1 MPLGKACQEQER
13 CVGVGWRKS
22 RGYSEGRGNQVK
34 G

>member
-1 MPLGKACQEQER
+1 MPLGKACQEQET

-22 RGYSEGRGNQVK
+22 RGGRGDQVK